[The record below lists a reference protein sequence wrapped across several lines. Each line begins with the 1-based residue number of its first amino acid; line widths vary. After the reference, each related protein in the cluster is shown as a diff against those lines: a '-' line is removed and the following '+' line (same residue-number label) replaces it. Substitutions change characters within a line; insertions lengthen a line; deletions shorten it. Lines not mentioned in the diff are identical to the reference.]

1 MQNIMGDDD
10 DDDDD
15 NDDDNDDDDDDDD
28 DDDVDDDDDDDDD
41 DCGFSGSTA
50 SQHLPNFHYLFLH
63 QVFDP
68 LRFASFSCTL

>member
-15 NDDDNDDDDDDDD
+15 NDDDDDD
-28 DDDVDDDDDDDDD
+28 
-41 DCGFSGSTA
+41 GFYGSTA

-63 QVFDP
+63 H
-68 LRFASFSCTL
+68 FAVCKFFLHPMRHDAIQQHGPHLLET